1 MQLLGSKRLWI
12 TPLIIYSI
20 SNGLI
25 ECFHSQVK
33 AALKSQP
40 DPAQWTEALP
50 IVLLSIHIALKEDL
64 HCTAGLWHNFETT
77 WWIFWL
83 DSNQPISDRASYISQ
98 FKIAMQQLRA
108 APDATQERPCYVILY
123 TCLCQTWC
131 YPEAVTAFDLWTNT
145 CCFQCHK
152 TFCFSEFRLYSVC
165 VVLDL
170 TFVAL
175 FIWITFKFDRSKMN
189 LSNIHVANST
199 STTC

>member
-1 MQLLGSKRLWI
+1 MAHFLIRLFQSVQCRELTEQLCLFPYQHQCHMPARIRQNTIIKNYLWLCESK
-12 TPLIIYSI
+12 IYSCI
-20 SNGLI
+20 VHMRV
-25 ECFHSQVK
+25 C
-33 AALKSQP
+33 
-40 DPAQWTEALP
+40 P
-50 IVLLSIHIALKEDL
+50 IKMFYSLSP
-64 HCTAGLWHNFETT
+64 
-77 WWIFWL
+77 
-83 DSNQPISDRASYISQ
+83 SYPPPPPISDRASYISQ

-108 APDATQERPCYVILY
+108 APDTTQERPCYVILY

-199 STTC
+199 STAC

>member
-1 MQLLGSKRLWI
+1 MRFGIPSIVTTDRGHQFESNLWEKLMQLLGSKRLWI

-77 WWIFWL
+77 W
-83 DSNQPISDRASYISQ
+83 
-98 FKIAMQQLRA
+98 
-108 APDATQERPCYVILY
+108 
-123 TCLCQTWC
+123 
-131 YPEAVTAFDLWTNT
+131 
-145 CCFQCHK
+145 
-152 TFCFSEFRLYSVC
+152 
-165 VVLDL
+165 
-170 TFVAL
+170 
-175 FIWITFKFDRSKMN
+175 
-189 LSNIHVANST
+189 
-199 STTC
+199 